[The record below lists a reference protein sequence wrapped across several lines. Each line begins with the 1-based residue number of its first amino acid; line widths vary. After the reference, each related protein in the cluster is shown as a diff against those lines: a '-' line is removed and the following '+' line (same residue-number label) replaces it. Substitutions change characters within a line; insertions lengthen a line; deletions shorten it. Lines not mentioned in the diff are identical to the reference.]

1 MELNNKN
8 INILKTAAELIW
20 AAVLWGLQFTEYWSG
35 GALLPFII
43 GCVFIEMIARSLKA
57 KFDPEG
63 LQREEKGNELLEAQK
78 QKVKVPF
85 TLAGIFCDIVT
96 VVMLIVSWTLM
107 FKRHLLDTDDVKL
120 ISIAIVLTVYSLAYI
135 GMTYY
140 PKTIGGIYGVLG
152 MEHVNQ
158 LILRDHAISFT
169 AALTLLCYVLLAD
182 TSLGW
187 LPWTLL
193 AIGVLLILS
202 KMLIK
207 RPEIPST
214 DLQTSLKAADQNKSD
229 FDLKKVKIGRTREGT
244 LMEAIAALLLIA
256 AWIIAFAKHEFS
268 GGFEQWP
275 IGTILCTIAIIALLI
290 TAYERPFGRLDHKDL
305 TNARVVALSVR
316 RTRVGAIVWAFLV
329 LCNQI
334 WDFSQFPHPA
344 YWLIPIAIFL
354 IPDFI
359 FDHFIKK
366 AKNGKD

>member
-8 INILKTAAELIW
+8 INILKTAAEILW
-20 AAVLWGLQFTEYWSG
+20 AATRWGLQFTEYWSG
-35 GALLPFII
+35 GAFLPFII
-43 GCVFIEMIARSLKA
+43 GCIFIEMIARSLKA

-78 QKVKVPF
+78 QQVKVPF
-85 TLAGIFCDIVT
+85 TLTGIFCDIVT
-96 VVMLIVSWTLM
+96 IAMLIVSLWLM
-107 FKRHLLDTDDVKL
+107 FNRHLFDSNNYLA
-120 ISIAIVLTVYSLAYI
+120 IAIVLIVYSLAYI

-140 PKTIGGIYGVLG
+140 PKTIGGVYGVRG
-152 MEHVNQ
+152 MEQVKQ

-182 TSLGW
+182 TPLGW
-187 LPWTLL
+187 LPWVLL

-202 KMLIK
+202 KMFIK

-214 DLQTSLKAADQNKSD
+214 DLQSSLKAADPNKND

-244 LMEAIAALLLIA
+244 LLEAIAALLLIA

-275 IGTILCTIAIIALLI
+275 IGTIMCTIAVIALLI

-354 IPDFI
+354 SPDFI
-359 FDHFIKK
+359 FGHFISK
-366 AKNGKD
+366 AKKNE

>member
-8 INILKTAAELIW
+8 INILKTAAEIIW
-20 AAVLWGLQFTEYWSG
+20 AATLWGLNLTEYWSG
-35 GALLPFII
+35 GAFLPFII

-96 VVMLIVSWTLM
+96 IAMLIVSWTLM

-152 MEHVNQ
+152 MEQVNQ

-169 AALTLLCYVLLAD
+169 AALTLLGFVFLIN
-182 TSLGW
+182 TSLEW

-193 AIGVLLILS
+193 AIGVVLILS

-214 DLQTSLKAADQNKSD
+214 DLQSSLKAADQNKND

-244 LMEAIAALLLIA
+244 LLEAIAALLLIA

-268 GGFEQWP
+268 GGFEHWP

-359 FDHFIKK
+359 FGHFISK
-366 AKNGKD
+366 AKKNE